1 MATIPATVNGP
12 IELMD
17 NNGKLLSLSI
27 SDVFFNNGSV
37 SAKGAIYTANQTL
50 FDPFLKHLV
59 TTGFIQPGPAPA
71 TKPVMVLKAKTPGAN
86 GNAIGVQF
94 TNFSSDADPKFDATV
109 SESETYTG
117 LTGATIQSILGTSAS
132 NGKRRGL
139 IFVPGAAPAATVD
152 PNPGVY
158 TLAIAGAA
166 TAATADIPLN
176 TGAGTAFTV
185 QAKGDGDDGSL
196 TTAEIKDLDTTA
208 HTFTVVAKWSKTAAQ
223 VLPAGLATAFAYEVD
238 VAAPPGGSLGTPA
251 PGSAVLSGGADASD
265 AVAASGTAAG

>member
-117 LTGATIQSILGTSAS
+117 LTGATIQSVLGTSAS

-152 PNPGVY
+152 PKAGKSIRTFTGPG
-158 TLAIAGAA
+158 
-166 TAATADIPLN
+166 
-176 TGAGTAFTV
+176 
-185 QAKGDGDDGSL
+185 
-196 TTAEIKDLDTTA
+196 A
-208 HTFTVVAKWSKTAAQ
+208 HTTVLVPPDRLYVISPAHGG
-223 VLPAGLATAFAYEVD
+223 VLVLADT
-238 VAAPPGGSLGTPA
+238 
-251 PGSAVLSGGADASD
+251 
-265 AVAASGTAAG
+265 